1 MILIDTMQ
9 ISLANISMAIKVYG
23 EEVNEGY
30 VRHMILNSL
39 RSYHKQFKEEY
50 GEMILCYDGGK
61 NWRKEVYPQYKANRK
76 KDREESTLDWNQIF
90 AWIHG
95 VKDEIKDPETKR
107 IFPPTFSV
115 DPNNKTP
122 FPAQFDDLSRLHFI
136 ARSRKVT
143 TILEI

>member
-61 NWRKEVYPQYKANRK
+61 NWRKEVWPK
-76 KDREESTLDWNQIF
+76 KSLRQVP
-90 AWIHG
+90 G
-95 VKDEIKDPETKR
+95 V
-107 IFPPTFSV
+107 
-115 DPNNKTP
+115 
-122 FPAQFDDLSRLHFI
+122 
-136 ARSRKVT
+136 
-143 TILEI
+143 